1 MSIWVTRSFFLLLST
16 TAGYAISQQP
26 ALFEEGQIVGGVY
39 GLVVGFGFGWLL
51 IAVDEMLKGFSLRA
65 FSAATFGLMLGLLV
79 AWMVDQ
85 SQLFHYVKPEVVWAI
100 RLSLFLAFGYIGMT
114 LAMRSNKEDFA
125 LIIPYVRLV
134 AKNQPEN
141 MFILD
146 TSIIIDGRI
155 RELIESRFM
164 EGIIVIP
171 RFVLN
176 AVHKVADSEDT
187 SRQTRGRHGL
197 ELLSDLQKNPIVEVK
212 IHESNEALNEADDD
226 MQLIH
231 LARTIGGKIYTN
243 DYNLSKIA
251 EVQGVSYV
259 HLNELAN
266 ALKPVILPGEILEVQ
281 IVKQGK
287 DQNQGIGYLQDGSM
301 VVVNRAA
308 EMIGKM
314 AEVQVISL
322 HKTAAGLMVF
332 AEARKHNQTV
342 LDLNNGK

>member
-1 MSIWVTRSFFLLLST
+1 M
-16 TAGYAISQQP
+16 
-26 ALFEEGQIVGGVY
+26 
-39 GLVVGFGFGWLL
+39 
-51 IAVDEMLKGFSLRA
+51 
-65 FSAATFGLMLGLLV
+65 
-79 AWMVDQ
+79 
-85 SQLFHYVKPEVVWAI
+85 
-100 RLSLFLAFGYIGMT
+100 
-114 LAMRSNKEDFA
+114 
-125 LIIPYVRLV
+125 
-134 AKNQPEN
+134 
-141 MFILD
+141 
-146 TSIIIDGRI
+146 
-155 RELIESRFM
+155 
-164 EGIIVIP
+164 
-171 RFVLN
+171 
-176 AVHKVADSEDT
+176 
-187 SRQTRGRHGL
+187 
-197 ELLSDLQKNPIVEVK
+197 K